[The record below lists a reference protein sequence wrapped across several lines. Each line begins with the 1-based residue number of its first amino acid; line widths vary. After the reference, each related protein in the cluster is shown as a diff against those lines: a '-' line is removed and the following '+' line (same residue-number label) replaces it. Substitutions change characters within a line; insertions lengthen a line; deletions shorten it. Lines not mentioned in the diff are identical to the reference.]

1 MIVTII
7 TLYRDD
13 EFEQGQPTRYTG
25 AVKGKLTA
33 AEREELAERLD
44 LGIDDDGNP
53 DEISFCEVEVAETI
67 DALSDLKVN
76 NSEGCIKAVPLA
88 ETDDDELH

>member
-1 MIVTII
+1 VIVTII

-13 EFEQGQPTRYTG
+13 EFEQGQPTHYIG

-33 AEREELAERLD
+33 AERKELAERLD
-44 LGIDDDGNP
+44 LGINDDGLP

-76 NSEGCIKAVPLA
+76 DSEGCIRAVPL
-88 ETDDDELH
+88 TKSDDDELR